1 MAHASSERVRAG
13 HRVAVIT
20 AAASITCV
28 PPASVPAGGGG
39 PAPGGGAGSGVDAGA
54 GGAGDGAVDAGGPGV
69 AIDAGAGP
77 VVDAVVPG
85 AIDRSPPPRTLVPE
99 QPASP
104 PPPLRYPLEAMSARA
119 AADIERDLATLEPLV
134 PTTPA
139 ADPERPMLLWR
150 VAAAHRELASVR
162 SADPA
167 ASAAVAA
174 AERAQIAALATLRA
188 DHPTWCAAPN
198 PTTPTAATGCGDEQA
213 YLAARA
219 LQRLGDVAE
228 ARKLYLKL
236 LQSWPSSRLTAAAY
250 AALGDMF
257 LDAALADP
265 SKLALAQQSF
275 TQVVGTIQP
284 ADPLYGQVRHRLAY
298 VAWLGG
304 DGLRAVRELQQAIE
318 VSLRFPA
325 TPGALIVAERAR
337 ADLLPVYVLAGDA
350 KRAHDFIR
358 PLSGDS
364 AGATECT
371 ISWLDRLWAAY
382 AAAGAPQAA
391 IELIDDLAL
400 RDPAGPRWCARAV
413 ERLELTAW
421 AVGGVGSAPA
431 RVDSDVAVLLDL
443 LAKRAVDAAL
453 LRHLPRA
460 RRRGRRDR
468 LARPR
473 RRRHRQR
480 RRPGPPRVGGRAG
493 SRGWL
498 PRGGRCVL
506 RWRAGRGPL
515 PPLAAWRPPDA
526 GVAGGAHGGARE
538 ARTLSPRAISS
549 VGRDGRMARV
559 STADAGGCVGW
570 RAEGAGTAVD
580 ASSPGPER
588 ACPRSASLPSG

>member
-1 MAHASSERVRAG
+1 MLPASGFARVIG
-13 HRVAVIT
+13 VAVIT

-443 LAKRAVDAAL
+443 LAKRAVDAAYFATCRTRAAEVVVTVL
-453 LRHLPRA
+453 LARDVDVIGSAAAPGPRA
-460 RRRGRRDR
+460 PEAVRGVVDGYRAALAVFSDGELATARFPR
-468 LARPR
+468 LPPGVRPTRASLEARVEALGPLAR
-473 RRRHRQR
+473 
-480 RRPGPPRVGGRAG
+480 
-493 SRGWL
+493 
-498 PRGGRCVL
+498 
-506 RWRAGRGPL
+506 
-515 PPLAAWRPPDA
+515 
-526 GVAGGAHGGARE
+526 
-538 ARTLSPRAISS
+538 
-549 VGRDGRMARV
+549 
-559 STADAGGCVGW
+559 
-570 RAEGAGTAVD
+570 
-580 ASSPGPER
+580 
-588 ACPRSASLPSG
+588 